1 VLLCSKNVGAYAQA
15 FAAWKFDNHNIIVID
30 RCQQSLTKL
39 IQNLHEYAKS
49 SNSKYNLPNQ
59 VIRSIF
65 GQLLQ
70 QLRELKKN
78 NIVQGDIN
86 RNYHKMYKC
95 KNEFSNL

>member
-1 VLLCSKNVGAYAQA
+1 MLLCSENVGRWAQA
-15 FAAWKFDNHNIIVID
+15 IAAWKFDNHYIIVIH

-39 IQNLHEYAKS
+39 IQNLQEYANS

-65 GQLLQ
+65 GQLLD

-86 RNYHKMYKC
+86 RNYHK
-95 KNEFSNL
+95 NV